1 MAAENSLTAALFDTR
16 GRKLQS
22 VATQGMAFK
31 LAIPEHGLF
40 WPLVVCPLAG
50 LLVAG
55 IWLILE

>member
-1 MAAENSLTAALFDTR
+1 LIQGAENCKAWQ
-16 GRKLQS
+16 RKEWLL
-22 VATQGMAFK
+22 K

-55 IWLILE
+55 IGFIME